1 MVATRGVTISASM
14 RHPVISLTTD
24 FGTADHYVGV
34 MKAVILGI
42 APGAR
47 IVDISHEVPPFEI
60 ADGAYVIAQAAR
72 CFPPGSIHVVV
83 VDPGVG
89 SARRPILAEAAGQLF
104 VAPDNGVL
112 SMIFEA
118 LPPSTGKVRHITA
131 DRYFLR
137 PLSQTFHG
145 RDIFAPVAAHL
156 AAGVPPSRF
165 GKRIRDHLRLDFF
178 RPRRTGK
185 RVWTGLVL
193 HIDRF
198 GNLVTS
204 FRADEFPDV
213 SAREFELNVGLEK
226 LGKLARNFAAAQPGE
241 LVVIVGSSGYLEV
254 VCNQASAARRL
265 GCATGSPVELILY

>member
-1 MVATRGVTISASM
+1 M

-24 FGTADHYVGV
+24 FGTSDHYAGT

-42 APGAR
+42 APAAR
-47 IVDISHEVPPFEI
+47 IVDISHEVPPYAI
-60 ADGAYVIAQAAR
+60 HDGAYVIAQAAR
-72 CFPPGSIHVVV
+72 FFPPKSIHLVV

-89 SARRPILAEAAGQLF
+89 SARRPILAEAGGQFF

-112 SMIFEA
+112 SMVFEA
-118 LPPSTGKVRHITA
+118 LPPASEKVRHITA
-131 DRYFLR
+131 DRYFLQ

-165 GKRIRDHLRLDFF
+165 GKRISDHLRLDFF

-185 RVWTGLVL
+185 HVWTGLVL

-198 GNLVTS
+198 GNLITN
-204 FRADEFPDV
+204 FRLDEFPSIV
-213 SAREFELNVGLEK
+213 TGPFELNAGLEK
-226 LGKLARNFAAAQPGE
+226 ITKLAANFTEAIPGE
-241 LVVIVGSSGYLEV
+241 LTAILGSSGYVEIV
-254 VCNQASAARRL
+254 INKDSAARRL
-265 GCATGSPVELILY
+265 GCGSGAPVELILY

>member
-1 MVATRGVTISASM
+1 MH
-14 RHPVISLTTD
+14 HPVISLTTD
-24 FGTADHYVGV
+24 FGATGHYTGV

-47 IVDISHEVPPFEI
+47 IVDVSHEVRPFDVT
-60 ADGAYVIAQAAR
+60 DGAYVIAQAAR
-72 CFPPGSIHVVV
+72 WFPPKSIHVVV

-89 SARRPILAEAAGQLF
+89 SARRPILAEAGGQFF

-112 SMIFEA
+112 SMVFES
-118 LPPSTGKVRHITA
+118 LPPASEKVRHITA
-131 DRYFLR
+131 ERYFLH

-165 GKRIRDHLRLDFF
+165 GKRIHDHLRLDFF

-193 HIDRF
+193 HVDRF

-204 FRADEFPDV
+204 FRIDGFPDV
-213 SAREFELNVGLEK
+213 PTRPFELNVGLEK
-226 LGKLARNFAAAQPGE
+226 LSGLALTFAEAQPGG
-241 LVVIVGSSGYLEV
+241 LLVIVGSSGYLEV
-254 VCNQASAARRL
+254 VANQASAAKRL
-265 GCATGSPVELILY
+265 GCGAGAPVELVLY

>member
-1 MVATRGVTISASM
+1 M

-24 FGTADHYVGV
+24 FGAADHYVGV

-47 IVDISHEVPPFEI
+47 IVDVSHEVRPFEVT
-60 ADGAYVIAQAAR
+60 DGAWLIAQAAR
-72 CFPPGSIHVVV
+72 WFPPKSIHVVV

-89 SARRPILAEAAGQLF
+89 SARRPILAEAGGQFF

-112 SMIFEA
+112 SMVLES
-118 LPPSTGKVRHITA
+118 LPPSREKVRHITA
-131 DRYFLR
+131 ARYFLQ

-156 AAGVPPSRF
+156 AAGVPPARF
-165 GKRIRDHLRLDFF
+165 GKRIHDHLRLDFF

-193 HIDRF
+193 HVDRF
-198 GNLVTS
+198 GNLVTN
-204 FRADEFPDV
+204 FRLDEFPGLP
-213 SAREFELNVGLEK
+213 ARSFELNVGLDK
-226 LGKLARNFAAAQPGE
+226 LTRLAHNFAEAPPGE
-241 LVVIVGSSGYLEV
+241 LVAIVGSAGYLEV
-254 VCNQASAARRL
+254 VANQASAAKRL
-265 GCATGSPVELILY
+265 GCGAGAPVELVL